1 MSGFIKNHN
10 GNAENYYTDCESQ
23 DDVVIIANRF
33 LSHEGN
39 SKHKVTENFGKV
51 FTFFIRKHNFY
62 ECLCVLYFFI
72 IFTIMTSYVSL
83 ASVITLIPIIIIG
96 MKI

>member
-1 MSGFIKNHN
+1 MLGFIKNHRYN
-10 GNAENYYTDCESQ
+10 TEGDYAYRESQ

-62 ECLCVLYFFI
+62 ECLCVLYFFM